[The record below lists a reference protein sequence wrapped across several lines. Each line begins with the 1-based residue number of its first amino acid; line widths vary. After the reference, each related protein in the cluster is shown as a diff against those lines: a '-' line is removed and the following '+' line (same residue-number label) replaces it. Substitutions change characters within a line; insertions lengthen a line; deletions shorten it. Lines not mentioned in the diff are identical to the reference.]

1 VNILIYICQNNIMVF
16 IILFKYCEFY
26 FLLKTGGYKMNAHPK
41 EIWEKTLNIIKGELT
56 EVSFNTWIKSITPI
70 SIESDLIRL
79 SVPNDFTRG
88 ILDSRYKDLIINA
101 LKLITSKK
109 YNIEFLIMSEEVV
122 ESAVPKNKKESNS
135 KIIVNDEM
143 SAMLNPKYTF
153 DSFVIGNSNRFA
165 HAASL
170 AVAEAPAKAYNPL
183 FIYGGVGL
191 GKTHLMHAIGHYILQ
206 NNSKSKVMY
215 VSSEKFTNELINS
228 IKDDKN
234 EEFRNRYRNIDV
246 LLIDD
251 IQFIGGK
258 ERTQEE
264 FFHTFNALHEA
275 NKQIILSSDRPPKE
289 IPTLED
295 RLRSRFE
302 WGLIADIQA
311 PDFETRMAIL
321 KKKADVEN
329 LNIPNE
335 VMVYI
340 ATKIKSN
347 IRELE
352 GALIRIVAFSSLTN
366 KEVSVELAAEALKDI
381 ISSRQSKQVT
391 IDLIQDVVANYFN
404 LKVDDLKSSRR
415 TRNVAFPRQIA
426 MYLCRKL
433 TDMSLPKIGEEFGGR
448 DHTTVIHAYEK
459 ISSNLK
465 VDEGLQNSVT
475 DLTKRIDQK

>member
-1 VNILIYICQNNIMVF
+1 M
-16 IILFKYCEFY
+16 ETE
-26 FLLKTGGYKMNAHPK
+26 LKHL
-41 EIWEKTLNIIKGELT
+41 WEKTLNIIKGELT
-56 EVSFNTWIKSITPI
+56 EVSFNTWIKSCEPLCI
-70 SIESDLIRL
+70 SANTIKI
-79 SVPNDFTRG
+79 SVPNSFTKD
-88 ILDSRYKDLIINA
+88 ILEKRYKDLVINSIEA
-101 LKLITSKK
+101 ACSKT
-109 YNIEFLIMSEEVV
+109 YDLEFLIASEVQDTE
-122 ESAVPKNKKESNS
+122 EKNTVKDDISVTVS
-135 KIIVNDEM
+135 DEM
-143 SAMLNPKYTF
+143 SSTLNPKYTF

-170 AVAEAPAKAYNPL
+170 AVAESPAKAYNPL

-206 NNSKSKVMY
+206 NNPNAKVVY
-215 VSSEKFTNELINS
+215 VSSEKFTNELINA

-234 EEFRNRYRNIDV
+234 EEFRTKYRSVDV

-251 IQFIGGK
+251 IQFIAGK

-264 FFHTFNALHEA
+264 FFHTFNTLHEA

-321 KKKADVEN
+321 KKKADVEK
-329 LNIPNE
+329 LNVPNE

-352 GALIRIVAFSSLTN
+352 GALIRIVAYSSLTN
-366 KEVSVELAAEALKDI
+366 RDITVDLATEALKDI
-381 ISSRQSKQVT
+381 ISNKQNKCIT
-391 IDLIQDVVANYFN
+391 IDLIQDIVANYFN
-404 LKVDDLKSSRR
+404 LRVEDLKSQRR
-415 TRNVAFPRQIA
+415 TRNVAYPRQIA
-426 MYLCRKL
+426 MYLSRKL

-459 ISSNLK
+459 ISEALNNDQSLEHTIDDITK
-465 VDEGLQNSVT
+465 K
-475 DLTKRIDQK
+475 LTQK

>member
-1 VNILIYICQNNIMVF
+1 MTEKEHFFWNKLLELAKEELTQATFDYYVLDTKLIKIQDNVATILLEEVKK
-16 IILFKYCEFY
+16 LF
-26 FLLKTGGYKMNAHPK
+26 
-41 EIWEKTLNIIKGELT
+41 WEKNMQSFILMAGFEAYNSEIKVEYVFDEALLNEANST
-56 EVSFNTWIKSITPI
+56 VTN
-70 SIESDLIRL
+70 
-79 SVPNDFTRG
+79 NDFG
-88 ILDSRYKDLIINA
+88 
-101 LKLITSKK
+101 
-109 YNIEFLIMSEEVV
+109 
-122 ESAVPKNKKESNS
+122 NKKEQQTPALPTLDSDLNS
-135 KIIVNDEM
+135 KN
-143 SAMLNPKYTF
+143 TF
-153 DSFVIGNSNRFA
+153 DNFIQGDENRWSV
-165 HAASL
+165 AASL
-170 AVAEAPAKAYNPL
+170 AVADSPGATYNPL

-206 NNSKSKVMY
+206 GNPNAKVVY

-234 EEFRNRYRNIDV
+234 EEFRTKYRSVDV

-251 IQFIGGK
+251 IQFIAGK

-264 FFHTFNALHEA
+264 FFHTFNTLHDA

-321 KKKADVEN
+321 KKKADVEK
-329 LNIPNE
+329 LNVPNE

-352 GALIRIVAFSSLTN
+352 GALIRIVAYSSLTN
-366 KEVSVELAAEALKDI
+366 REITVDLATEALKDI
-381 ISSRQSKQVT
+381 ISNKQNKNIT
-391 IDLIQDVVANYFN
+391 IDLIQDVISAYFN
-404 LKVDDLKSSRR
+404 LRVEDLKSQRR
-415 TRNVAFPRQIA
+415 TRNIAYPRQIA
-426 MYLCRKL
+426 MYLSRKL

-459 ISSNLK
+459 IS
-465 VDEGLQNSVT
+465 EGLKSDESLQRT
-475 DLTKRIDQK
+475 IEDITKKITQK

>member
-1 VNILIYICQNNIMVF
+1 MTQL
-16 IILFKYCEFY
+16 
-26 FLLKTGGYKMNAHPK
+26 K

-56 EVSFNTWIKSITPI
+56 EVSFNTWIKSITPV
-70 SIESDLIRL
+70 SMEDFNVKLG
-79 SVPNDFTRG
+79 VPNDFTRG
-88 ILDSRYKDLIINA
+88 ILSSRYKDLIENA
-101 LKLITSKK
+101 LKMITSQK
-109 YNIEFLIMSEEVV
+109 YNVNFVITSEE
-122 ESAVPKNKKESNS
+122 SHDPAPKKVNTSRSSNTAA
-135 KIIVNDEM
+135 DEM
-143 SAMLNPKYTF
+143 NSTLNQKYTF

-206 NNSKSKVMY
+206 NNPNSRVVY

-234 EEFRNRYRNIDV
+234 VEFRNKYRNIDV

-251 IQFIGGK
+251 VQFIAGK
-258 ERTQEE
+258 ESTQEE
-264 FFHTFNALHEA
+264 FFHTFNDLYEA
-275 NKQIILSSDRPPKE
+275 DKQIILSSDRPPKE

-302 WGLIADIQA
+302 WGLIADIQP

-352 GALIRIVAFSSLTN
+352 GALIRLVAFSSLTN
-366 KEVSVELAAEALKDI
+366 KEISVELASEALKDI
-381 ISSRQSKQVT
+381 ISKKQSKQVT
-391 IDLIQDVVANYFN
+391 VELIQEVVANYYSIRIEDF
-404 LKVDDLKSSRR
+404 KSARR

-426 MYLCRKL
+426 MYLSRKL

-459 ISSNLK
+459 ISEGLK
-465 VDEGLQNSVT
+465 VDEALQNAMN
-475 DLTKRIDQK
+475 DITKRINQK

>member
-1 VNILIYICQNNIMVF
+1 MDAQLNN
-16 IILFKYCEFY
+16 L
-26 FLLKTGGYKMNAHPK
+26 
-41 EIWEKTLNIIKGELT
+41 WEQALNIIKGEIS
-56 EVSFNTWIKSITPI
+56 EISFNTWIKSCTPI
-70 SIESDLIRL
+70 FMSDNLLKL
-79 SVPNDFTRG
+79 SVPNEFTKG
-88 ILDSRYKDLIINA
+88 ILDTRYKDLLTQA
-101 LKLITSKK
+101 LKIVTSRKFK
-109 YNIEFLIMSEEVV
+109 IEFYLESDLEE
-122 ESAVPKNKKESNS
+122 EKENEE
-135 KIIVNDEM
+135 KQKEERKDKAKETDGYIIVNDEM
-143 SAMLNPKYTF
+143 SATLNPKYTF
-153 DSFVIGNSNRFA
+153 ESFVIGNSNRFA

-170 AVAEAPAKAYNPL
+170 AVAESPAKAYNPL

-206 NNSKSKVMY
+206 ENPKAKVVY
-215 VSSEKFTNELINS
+215 VSSEKFTNELINA

-234 EEFRNRYRNIDV
+234 EEFRNKYRKVDV

-251 IQFIGGK
+251 IQFIAGK

-264 FFHTFNALHEA
+264 FFHTFNALHEE

-321 KKKADVEN
+321 KKKADVEG
-329 LNIPNE
+329 LSVPNE

-352 GALIRIVAFSSLTN
+352 GALIRIVAYSSLTN
-366 KEVSVELAAEALKDI
+366 RDVSVDLASEALKDI
-381 ISSRQSKQVT
+381 ISNKESAPVT
-391 IDLIQDVVANYFN
+391 VKTIQESVANYYN
-404 LKVDDLKSSRR
+404 LRIDDLKSQRR
-415 TRNVAFPRQIA
+415 TRNIAYPRQIA
-426 MYLCRKL
+426 MYLSRKL

-459 ISSNLK
+459 ISENLK
-465 VDEGLQNSVT
+465 TDEGLQSMINDIT
-475 DLTKRIDQK
+475 KKLTQK